1 MPGFRPALS
10 ETQMWQVSLLVA
22 HADKL
27 SKPVQDALSAPLVAD
42 PAALV
47 PSSKTQ

>member
-22 HADKL
+22 NADKL
-27 SKPVQDALSAPLVAD
+27 PKMVHDSLSAALAEQSANGSG
-42 PAALV
+42 AAG
-47 PSSKTQ
+47 K